1 MQTPHGYRRL
11 WFLTAVLVTIL
22 CIAGSTAAARPLPT
36 QIDDKAYWRMVTD
49 FSEPG
54 GSFSAENFVSNEP
67 NFQVVLTR
75 LKATVKPGGAYL
87 GVGPEQNFTYIAAL
101 KPGIAFIVDIRRQNL
116 IQHLMYKAI
125 FELSDDRTG
134 FLSILFSRKPPAGL
148 GKNPSLEGL
157 FAAYKSEPGDPEL
170 EKRGLQAIEDVL
182 NIRHG
187 FGLSA
192 PDLETLEHVHH
203 IFQLYGPETGYASN
217 LRTVDFTNGG
227 GNNGNMSTILT
238 TTDDGGVNR
247 SFLSTEENFRF
258 MKDFESRNLV
268 VPVVGD
274 FGGQKALRAIAQ
286 YLKEQEATLAA
297 FYVSNVEQ
305 YLFQA
310 NPTSVNG
317 GAGNFY
323 ENVAVFPVDGT
334 STFIRA
340 ANDPN
345 VRQTNKG
352 FTSHL
357 GSIQETVQVFRQ
369 KGLRT
374 LREVFDLSR

>member
-1 MQTPHGYRRL
+1 
-11 WFLTAVLVTIL
+11 
-22 CIAGSTAAARPLPT
+22 
-36 QIDDKAYWRMVTD
+36 
-49 FSEPG
+49 
-54 GSFSAENFVSNEP
+54 
-67 NFQVVLTR
+67 
-75 LKATVKPGGAYL
+75 
-87 GVGPEQNFTYIAAL
+87 L

-125 FELSDDRTG
+125 FELSIDRAG
-134 FLSILFSRKPPAGL
+134 FLSILFSRKPPEGL
-148 GKNPSLEGL
+148 AQKPSLEDL

-170 EKRGLQAIEDVL
+170 EKRNLQAIKDVL
-182 NIRHG
+182 NVRHG
-187 FGLSA
+187 FGLGA
-192 PDLETLEHVHH
+192 TDLETLEHVHH
-203 IFQLYGPETGYASN
+203 VFQLYGPETGYASN

-247 SFLSTEENFRF
+247 SFLSSEENFRF

-286 YLKEQEATLAA
+286 YLKEQDTTLAA

-310 NPTSVNG
+310 NPTAVNG

-323 ENVAVFPVDGT
+323 ENVAVFPIDGT

-345 VRQTNKG
+345 VRQTIKG